1 MRSEGSLSEW
11 NEERGF
17 GFIAPREGG
26 PEIFVHRSA
35 FPKGGPKPMV
45 GERIWYE
52 LGSDRRGRRRA
63 VNLSRPGDAAPQ
75 SVHGLG
81 HRTGEPV
88 GGGLGSVVALLLAA
102 AAIYVAFGAFR
113 QQAGPSLAVSLLPA
127 ASDASPAT
135 GEFNCDGRTRCAQMR
150 SCEEARFFLHNCPGM
165 SADGEAAGESCEQQ
179 WCAQSPAR

>member
-26 PEIFVHRSA
+26 PEIFVQRSA
-35 FPKGGPKPMV
+35 FPKGGPKPEI

-63 VNLSRPGDAAPQ
+63 VNLSRPGDATQQ
-75 SVHGLG
+75 SAHGLG
-81 HRTGEPV
+81 QRTGDRA
-88 GGGLGSVVALLLAA
+88 GGGLGSVAALLLAA
-102 AAIYVAFGAFR
+102 AAIYFAFGAFR

-127 ASDASPAT
+127 T
-135 GEFNCDGRTRCAQMR
+135 TEFSCDGRTRCAQMR
-150 SCEEARFFLHNCPGM
+150 SCDEARFFLHNCPGM
-165 SADGEAAGESCEQQ
+165 SVDGEAAGESCEQQ
-179 WCAQSPAR
+179 WCAPSPAR